1 MIKTTKF
8 KGLLEMSKNLQPIR
22 GTRDLFG
29 AEIRQQAEV
38 INKATSVMS
47 GYGYHPISTPIF
59 EESEV
64 FFRTLGDTSDI
75 VTKET
80 YTFNDREKTSI
91 TLRPELTA
99 SMVRALI
106 SNGMTQTLPQKF
118 YAVGPVFRHER
129 PQKCRYRQFTQIDCE
144 YFGAKHPLT
153 DVETIKLGAD
163 IITKL
168 GLQDVVTLE
177 LNSLGDKESRA
188 AYNNNLVNF
197 LQRYEKDL
205 SPESQARLAKNP
217 MRILDSKDENDRR
230 LITGAPSMKDCYN
243 QHSADY
249 WKDVLA
255 GLDAMELKYQI
266 NDGLVRG
273 LDYYCH
279 TVFEFT
285 TSQLGSQ
292 GTVLAGGRFDGLSEM
307 MGGPRIESIG
317 FAAGLERLSELQ
329 QALAITPPATPFA
342 YIIAVGEELLTP
354 AMKISTQLRAQGLV
368 IHQDFSDNL
377 GKSLRK
383 ANSMNAAVCLILGQ
397 DELQHN
403 VIKVKNMVT
412 GYEEIAKISEVRTLL
427 SSMMGV

>member
-1 MIKTTKF
+1 MKK
-8 KGLLEMSKNLQPIR
+8 KLQPIR
-22 GTRDLFG
+22 GTKDLFG
-29 AEIRQQAEV
+29 MEMRQQMSV
-38 INKATSVMS
+38 IAKSTAVMVN
-47 GYGYHPISTPIF
+47 YGYQPLATPAF
-59 EESEV
+59 EETEV

-80 YTFNDREKTSI
+80 YTFNDRDKTSI

-99 SMVRALI
+99 GMMRAII

-129 PQKCRYRQFTQIDCE
+129 PQDCRYRQFTQIDCE

-153 DVETIKLGAD
+153 DVETIGVAAN
-163 IITKL
+163 IISTL
-168 GLQDVVTLE
+168 GLKDVVTLE

-188 AYNNNLVNF
+188 SYNETLVSF

-205 SPESQARLAKNP
+205 SAESKVRLQKNP
-217 MRILDSKDENDRR
+217 MRILDSKDPQDRQ
-230 LITGAPSMKDCYN
+230 LLTNAPTMQDCYN
-243 QHSADY
+243 QHSSDY

-255 GLDAMELKYQI
+255 GLDAMGIAYQI
-266 NDGLVRG
+266 NGKLVRG

-285 TSQLGSQ
+285 TNQLGSQ

-317 FAAGLERLSELQ
+317 FAAGVERLSKLQ
-329 QALAITPPATPFA
+329 QEISIKVATQPFV
-342 YIIAVGEELLTP
+342 YIISVGEELLVP
-354 AMKISTQLRAQGLV
+354 SMKIASQLRASGL
-368 IHQDFSDNL
+368 ITHQDFSDNL

-383 ANSMNAAVCLILGQ
+383 ANNIGATVCLILGE
-397 DELQHN
+397 DEMQN
-403 VIKVKNMVT
+403 GIIKVKNMIT
-412 GYEEIAKISEVRTLL
+412 GYEEIAKLDEVALLL